1 MLNNK
6 DKEKNYRKC
15 GSERVREARQRA
27 QRQREASNINF
38 KPVALVILIIGL
50 SALFMIVGVEKITK
64 FVSALDMPSK
74 EETTQPVTEKLKKQ
88 IRIDDV
94 DITGMTIAEAKTAIE
109 KIYPWSLSLYISN
122 DEADILEVEN
132 ILDIKLDALLKKIY
146 QDVDNAASHYSINF
160 DDSDIDTI
168 VQKAKD
174 KWDIPPK
181 NGSISGFNK
190 ETKSFIYED
199 EKDGYLIDENRL
211 KEDLSSFLGRK
222 NYEARISVVKNE
234 VKASITAAEAKEK
247 YKVIG
252 TFTTKTTDNKDR
264 NTNISLAAETL
275 DGLIIKPGEEFS
287 FNNTTGNRTIERG
300 YKPAGAYVNGVL
312 VEEPGGGVCQVSST
326 LYNAVIFAGLKTTE
340 RHAHSFEPNYVTPGE
355 DAMVSYDGY
364 AGPDMKFIN
373 TSDTAIAIRAVLTG
387 KTLTCS
393 IIGIPILEE
402 GVTVEMSSKK
412 ISDLNPP
419 IPEYVEDKS
428 IKKGSEVV
436 VNEAKKGSRWATT
449 YIIKKDGVVVKE
461 EQFHNS
467 TYKGKPAKIKINPGN
482 GETSAANVEESTA
495 QTAQTNQETNTMP
508 PSEETT
514 HEKVSESSVKKKESV
529 HKSEEA
535 TERKESVHKSEA
547 TTESTVEK
555 LNTEEKTSKAQES
568 TKTKESTQSTKTKES
583 TQSSKE
589 KESTQST
596 KNKETTAEQTVEKLN
611 TTEATKPEETVPKL
625 EN

>member
-1 MLNNK
+1 M
-6 DKEKNYRKC
+6 
-15 GSERVREARQRA
+15 
-27 QRQREASNINF
+27 
-38 KPVALVILIIGL
+38 
-50 SALFMIVGVEKITK
+50 
-64 FVSALDMPSK
+64 
-74 EETTQPVTEKLKKQ
+74 
-88 IRIDDV
+88 
-94 DITGMTIAEAKTAIE
+94 
-109 KIYPWSLSLYISN
+109 
-122 DEADILEVEN
+122 
-132 ILDIKLDALLKKIY
+132 
-146 QDVDNAASHYSINF
+146 
-160 DDSDIDTI
+160 
-168 VQKAKD
+168 
-174 KWDIPPK
+174 
-181 NGSISGFNK
+181 
-190 ETKSFIYED
+190 
-199 EKDGYLIDENRL
+199 
-211 KEDLSSFLGRK
+211 
-222 NYEARISVVKNE
+222 
-234 VKASITAAEAKEK
+234 
-247 YKVIG
+247 
-252 TFTTKTTDNKDR
+252 
-264 NTNISLAAETL
+264 
-275 DGLIIKPGEEFS
+275 
-287 FNNTTGNRTIERG
+287 
-300 YKPAGAYVNGVL
+300 

-568 TKTKESTQSTKTKES
+568 TKTKESSQSTKSKES

-625 EN
+625 

>member
-6 DKEKNYRKC
+6 DKEKNYRKR

-27 QRQREASNINF
+27 QRQREVSNINF
-38 KPVALVILIIGL
+38 KPVVLVILIIGL

-109 KIYPWSLSLYISN
+109 KVYPWSLSLYISN

-132 ILDIKLDALLKKIY
+132 ILDIKLEALLKKIY
-146 QDVDNAASHYSINF
+146 HDVDNAASHYFIKFF
-160 DDSDIDTI
+160 DRFIFAIIKKAMDI
-168 VQKAKD
+168 
-174 KWDIPPK
+174 WYIPPK

-211 KEDLSSFLGRK
+211 KEDLRSFLGRK
-222 NYEARISVVKNE
+222 NYEAKISVVKNE

-264 NTNISLAAETL
+264 NANISLAAETL

-412 ISDLNPP
+412 IADLNPP
-419 IPEYVEDKS
+419 IPEYIEDKS

-467 TYKGKPAKIKINPGN
+467 TYKGKPAKIKINPGD
-482 GETSAANVEESTA
+482 GETSAAKVEESTA

-514 HEKVSESSVKKKESV
+514 HEKVSESSVKKKESG
-529 HKSEEA
+529 HKSEAA
-535 TERKESVHKSEA
+535 TERKESVRKSEA
-547 TTESTVEK
+547 PTESTVEK
-555 LNTEEKTSKAQES
+555 LNTEENTSKAKETQES
-568 TKTKESTQSTKTKES
+568 TKA
-583 TQSSKE
+583 KE